1 MSYEEDDSFAQTYRS
16 YKLSTDYF
24 LDWLWSQHEGL
35 IPKPAKVPRTTKG
48 MLTAAKALSQ
58 TLKKNKHSVP
68 ASIISSLR
76 NAILKRRE
84 ALEIY
89 EELGADDVNHGVFI
103 QRLEQTL
110 SILTPFMATSL
121 APAAVAIDTDK
132 GHSTN
137 AFASLATLANEVDS
151 DSDSLDPTSTISKR
165 AFLPPQGLYAVVAPF
180 ESMLED
186 DELSELVEVIAIVQH
201 LEKVK
206 SQVRQYWTDAA
217 KGILPIPLASW
228 LTSLIFRQLQKRFEG
243 KYLGSS
249 RRFEAHCRRAHKL
262 FTDHPKLAAGFGIS
276 DMSGAIHFC
285 IISNAINNH
294 HSMSKLSED
303 LANKLKVKPG
313 TDHELMSH
321 DPSLLL
327 PLRDPPTEMLK
338 PDRDA
343 EPLRIWAVVEIFKN
357 IKRDVIQ
364 GRAISGLESWDQ
376 VLDCPSELI
385 LPLALENISDPHN
398 SASLELALGMDIF
411 LSSYEAFLWA
421 DGKQNKQNCR
431 LQSLLLAKDM
441 QKSILS
447 SIGSLEKLACDLS
460 YYSMPIV
467 FQKELYDQLGAYLRE
482 KAFDLYHQAPWT
494 AGGHMLEML
503 YKAGSAGAALCF
515 TTEFVPS
522 TLHLYNAL
530 TRSAFGMKK
539 IQLMEDLCDL
549 TVNTVFLGSRPTHN
563 YVSHYRRAVWG
574 TKRNNKGVPGD
585 AHNAG
590 SQFHRELIQTV
601 RVGQLE
607 TVFRH
612 QIANDY
618 VMHPEYLAM
627 VFGESPDLARTE
639 PVRSRI
645 RGMAGKSNVF
655 DIMDKSKRLVLPEFR
670 GRLPTARLDMF
681 KFFTTCVAV
690 LERFS
695 IIVQGQHNGGG
706 VEFHLVADN
715 HIVKGSGLVD
725 VVLGF
730 IVQFSGDKNKEKILQ
745 NLSLPTAAAW
755 AFFIKVDQG
764 AKLEDYLWNI

>member
-1 MSYEEDDSFAQTYRS
+1 
-16 YKLSTDYF
+16 
-24 LDWLWSQHEGL
+24 
-35 IPKPAKVPRTTKG
+35 

-84 ALEIY
+84 ALAIY

-121 APAAVAIDTDK
+121 APAALAIDIDK
-132 GHSTN
+132 GYNTN
-137 AFASLATLANEVDS
+137 AFASLATLADEL
-151 DSDSLDPTSTISKR
+151 DSDSLDPASTISKR

-249 RRFEAHCRRAHKL
+249 RRFEVHCRRAHKL
-262 FTDHPKLAAGFGIS
+262 FTDHPKPAAGFGIS

-285 IISNAINNH
+285 VISNAINNH

-303 LANKLKVKPG
+303 LANKLKVKVG

-327 PLRDPPTEMLK
+327 PLRDPPTEMLE

-376 VLDCPSELI
+376 VFDCPSELI

-411 LSSYEAFLWA
+411 LSSYAAFLWA

-467 FQKELYDQLGAYLRE
+467 FQKELYDQLDACLRE

-515 TTEFVPS
+515 ATEFVPS

-539 IQLMEDLCDL
+539 IQLVEDLYDL

-601 RVGQLE
+601 SVGQLE

-627 VFGESPDLARTE
+627 FFGESPDLGRTE
-639 PVRSRI
+639 PVQSRI

-655 DIMDKSKRLVLPEFR
+655 DIMDKSKKLVLPEFL

-681 KFFTTCVAV
+681 KVFTTCVAV

-715 HIVKGSGLVD
+715 HIVKGSCLVD

-730 IVQFSGDKNKEKILQ
+730 ILQFSGDKHKEKILQ
-745 NLSLPTAAAW
+745 NLSLPTAVAW
-755 AFFIKVDQG
+755 AFFIEVDQG
-764 AKLEDYLWNI
+764 AKLEHYLWNI

>member
-1 MSYEEDDSFAQTYRS
+1 MSSNEDDSFAETYRS
-16 YKLSTDYF
+16 YKISTDYF
-24 LDWLWSQHEGL
+24 LNWLWSQHEGL
-35 IPKPAKVPRTTKG
+35 VPKPASVPRTTKG

-58 TLKKNKHSVP
+58 TLKKKKHSVP
-68 ASIISSLR
+68 ASVISSLR
-76 NAILKRRE
+76 NAISKRRE
-84 ALEIY
+84 ALAIY

-121 APAAVAIDTDK
+121 APAAVAINTDK
-132 GHSTN
+132 DYTTN
-137 AFASLATLANEVDS
+137 AFASLATLADEL
-151 DSDSLDPTSTISKR
+151 DSDSLDPKLTISEP
-165 AFLPPQGLYAVVAPF
+165 ASLPAQGPHAIVARF
-180 ESMLED
+180 EFMLED
-186 DELSELVEVIAIVQH
+186 DELSELVEH

-249 RRFEAHCRRAHKL
+249 RRFEVHCRRAHKL

-303 LANKLKVKPG
+303 LANKLKVKLG

-441 QKSILS
+441 QNSILS
-447 SIGSLEKLACDLS
+447 FIGSLEKLACDLS

-467 FQKELYDQLGAYLRE
+467 FQKELYGQLDAYLRE

-515 TTEFVPS
+515 ATEFVPS

-563 YVSHYRRAVWG
+563 YVSHYRRAV
-574 TKRNNKGVPGD
+574 
-585 AHNAG
+585 
-590 SQFHRELIQTV
+590 
-601 RVGQLE
+601 VGQLE

-655 DIMDKSKRLVLPEFR
+655 DIMDKSKKLVLPEFR

-681 KFFTTCVAV
+681 KVFTTCVAV

-730 IVQFSGDKNKEKILQ
+730 ILQFSGDKHKEKILQ

-755 AFFIKVDQG
+755 AFFIEVDQG
-764 AKLEDYLWNI
+764 AKLEHYLWNI

>member
-1 MSYEEDDSFAQTYRS
+1 MSSEEDDSFAETYRS
-16 YKLSTDYF
+16 YKISTDYF

-48 MLTAAKALSQ
+48 MLTAAKALAQ

-68 ASIISSLR
+68 ASIINSLR

-84 ALEIY
+84 ALAIY

-132 GHSTN
+132 GYNTN
-137 AFASLATLANEVDS
+137 AFASLATLADDL

-186 DELSELVEVIAIVQH
+186 DELSELAEVIAIVQ
-201 LEKVK
+201 
-206 SQVRQYWTDAA
+206 
-217 KGILPIPLASW
+217 
-228 LTSLIFRQLQKRFEG
+228 
-243 KYLGSS
+243 
-249 RRFEAHCRRAHKL
+249 
-262 FTDHPKLAAGFGIS
+262 PKLAAGFGIS

-285 IISNAINNH
+285 VISNAINNH

-303 LANKLKVKPG
+303 LANKLKVKLG
-313 TDHELMSH
+313 MDHELMSH

-364 GRAISGLESWDQ
+364 GRAISGLKSWDQ

-447 SIGSLEKLACDLS
+447 SIGSLEKLAFDLS

-467 FQKELYDQLGAYLRE
+467 FQKELYDQLDAYLRE

-515 TTEFVPS
+515 ATEFVPS

-574 TKRNNKGVPGD
+574 TKRSNKGVPGD

-655 DIMDKSKRLVLPEFR
+655 DIMDKSKKLVLPEFR

-681 KFFTTCVAV
+681 KVFTTCVAV

-730 IVQFSGDKNKEKILQ
+730 ILQFSGDKHKEKILQ

-755 AFFIKVDQG
+755 AFFIEVDQG

>member
-1 MSYEEDDSFAQTYRS
+1 
-16 YKLSTDYF
+16 
-24 LDWLWSQHEGL
+24 
-35 IPKPAKVPRTTKG
+35 

-84 ALEIY
+84 ALAIY

-121 APAAVAIDTDK
+121 APAALAIDIDK
-132 GHSTN
+132 GYNTN
-137 AFASLATLANEVDS
+137 AFASLATLADEL
-151 DSDSLDPTSTISKR
+151 DSDSLDPASTISKR

-186 DELSELVEVIAIVQH
+186 DELSELVEVIAIVQ
-201 LEKVK
+201 
-206 SQVRQYWTDAA
+206 
-217 KGILPIPLASW
+217 P
-228 LTSLIFRQLQKRFEG
+228 
-243 KYLGSS
+243 
-249 RRFEAHCRRAHKL
+249 
-262 FTDHPKLAAGFGIS
+262 AAGFGIS

-285 IISNAINNH
+285 VISNAINNH

-303 LANKLKVKPG
+303 LANKLKVKVG

-327 PLRDPPTEMLK
+327 PLRDPPTEMLE

-376 VLDCPSELI
+376 VFDCPSELI

-411 LSSYEAFLWA
+411 LSSYAAFLWA

-467 FQKELYDQLGAYLRE
+467 FQKELYDQLDACLRE

-515 TTEFVPS
+515 ATEFVPS

-539 IQLMEDLCDL
+539 IQLVEDLCDL

-601 RVGQLE
+601 SVGQLE

-627 VFGESPDLARTE
+627 FFGESPDLARTE
-639 PVRSRI
+639 PVQSRI

-655 DIMDKSKRLVLPEFR
+655 DIMDKSKKLVLPEFL

-681 KFFTTCVAV
+681 KVFTTCVAV

-715 HIVKGSGLVD
+715 HIVKGSCLVD

-730 IVQFSGDKNKEKILQ
+730 ILQFSGDKHKEKILQ
-745 NLSLPTAAAW
+745 NLSLPTAVAW
-755 AFFIKVDQG
+755 AFFIEVDQG
-764 AKLEDYLWNI
+764 AKLEHYLWNI

>member
-1 MSYEEDDSFAQTYRS
+1 MSSEEDDSFAETYRS
-16 YKLSTDYF
+16 YKISTDYF

-48 MLTAAKALSQ
+48 MLTAAKALAQ

-68 ASIISSLR
+68 ASIINSLR

-84 ALEIY
+84 ALAIY

-132 GHSTN
+132 GYNTN
-137 AFASLATLANEVDS
+137 AFASLATLADDL

-186 DELSELVEVIAIVQH
+186 DELSELAEVIAIVQH
-201 LEKVK
+201 LEKFK
-206 SQVRQYWTDAA
+206 SQ
-217 KGILPIPLASW
+217 
-228 LTSLIFRQLQKRFEG
+228 
-243 KYLGSS
+243 
-249 RRFEAHCRRAHKL
+249 
-262 FTDHPKLAAGFGIS
+262 PKLAAGFGIS

-285 IISNAINNH
+285 VISNAINNH

-303 LANKLKVKPG
+303 LANKLKVKLG
-313 TDHELMSH
+313 MDHELMSH

-364 GRAISGLESWDQ
+364 GRAISGLKSWDQ

-447 SIGSLEKLACDLS
+447 SIGSLEKLAFDLS

-467 FQKELYDQLGAYLRE
+467 FQKELYDQLDAYLRE

-515 TTEFVPS
+515 ATEFVPS

-574 TKRNNKGVPGD
+574 TKRSNKGVPGD

-655 DIMDKSKRLVLPEFR
+655 DIMDKSKKLVLPEFR

-681 KFFTTCVAV
+681 KVFTTCVAV

-730 IVQFSGDKNKEKILQ
+730 ILQFSGDKHKEKILQ

-755 AFFIKVDQG
+755 AFFIEVDQG